1 MENNVLGLKVTR
13 TKEGYTELLNLN
25 GQEYWSK
32 HTRDLRPEL
41 DNIANFGNG
50 TSVLMLDRTESSWLL
65 SVIIPIPGRGGDNVC
80 AWINVPCNLNISG
93 QELEA
98 VVEAVRKELMK
109 NMRDDY
115 ALKELF
121 SKQYDTDSVK
131 RPKFESSGDK
141 VAYRLY
147 GQGTDYSLDELLGKM
162 DQPCYRG
169 YKCVYFIDADSS
181 AKIKIGDN
189 LSDKKL
195 LSQFR
200 IGPLR
205 ANGDGFEPYFQGMP
219 FTNPVYVT
227 EGETIEIVWKHKDK
241 KYANIVHRHPIGHI
255 KPELDY
261 PEFSEYERFISYDD
275 FTIQDEEGK
284 YVPEYRLN
292 INGTELLKGHKIQV
306 SESKVHECKVKVIA
320 EGYEECDESK
330 DLSRQCTISL
340 KKKYYNYRLVVPA
353 EHKDIEIVY
362 KSDRPLK
369 QSPLKGYALT
379 SKKLSTDHPNRLRY
393 SPYDKKFR
401 RTALI
406 AAAIVLCVGILIG
419 VSLPDM
425 SSSKKTKQEQ
435 EVATEN
441 NRKFDRGVHNVA
453 TDRSDEVPNESDTY
467 VTPLLGTD
475 KGSSSGKSSVKEIE
489 EDPKGL
495 TDEHETGRDKKKSD
509 SDKKN
514 QRMNQDENSEDT
526 KRGNDLFNFDLR

>member
-131 RPKFESSGDK
+131 RPMFESSGDK

-147 GQGTDYSLDELLGKM
+147 GQGTDYSLDELLDKIN
-162 DQPCYRG
+162 QPYYQD

-181 AKIKIGDN
+181 ARIKVGDN
-189 LSDKKL
+189 LSDRKL

-200 IGPLR
+200 IGALR

-227 EGETIEIVWKHKDK
+227 EGERIEIIWKKEG
-241 KYANIVHRHPIGHI
+241 YADIEHSHVIESN
-255 KPELDY
+255 KTELDS
-261 PEFSEYERFISYDD
+261 PEFKEYERIIFYDG
-275 FTIQDEEGK
+275 FTIQDK
-284 YVPEYRLN
+284 KRKQVPEYRLY
-292 INGTELLKGHKIQV
+292 INGTELQKGNKTQV
-306 SESKVHECKVKVIA
+306 SESKVRECKVKVIA
-320 EGYEECDESK
+320 EGYEEFDNSM
-330 DLSRQCTISL
+330 DLSGQCTITL
-340 KKKYYNYRLVVPA
+340 EKKYYLYRFVVSA
-353 EHKDIEIVY
+353 KHKDISFDY
-362 KSDRPLK
+362 KSDMPLK
-369 QSPLKGYALT
+369 HSPLKGYVLT
-379 SKKLSTDHPNRLRY
+379 CTKLSVEGENRLEY

-406 AAAIVLCVGILIG
+406 AAVIVLCVGIFIG
-419 VSLPDM
+419 VSMPDM